1 MQGFKIKGWK
11 GRSGEHWSPPT
22 SAQCVGGAAQAGQGW
37 EPNRV
42 SSSPTRGGPNLV
54 PAGSSSFNDKTTPKP
69 WKLWCGSWLGFE
81 AWELFLKET
90 GTLGYIPVRL
100 ECRSEPGVCQSR
112 SGAAQ
117 VHSEVPGSSPAL
129 VSYLRIRLSSME
141 SQGPVGLLQYR
152 QLFCKP
158 HWWKGTIVHPAPRH
172 IQRIF
177 PLKPDFFFFSMRR
190 YQDPRDQQC
199 LSSLRGLFW
208 IRLWM
213 WFSKQLPNRNW
224 TRTPAPDEE
233 NALPLTTL
241 VFAKGICP
249 QTTRTWGKMGQK
261 RISVYKIEASP
272 HQHLTTY
279 PVCFVQCD

>member
-1 MQGFKIKGWK
+1 MWVLTRI
-11 GRSGEHWSPPT
+11 WSLGIVSQRDRNTGLHSCEAGVQVRAGSMPVTIRGCT
-22 SAQCVGGAAQAGQGW
+22 SAL
-37 EPNRV
+37 R
-42 SSSPTRGGPNLV
+42 
-54 PAGSSSFNDKTTPKP
+54 
-69 WKLWCGSWLGFE
+69 GSWLFPSSGFVPSYKVILYGE
-81 AWELFLKET
+81 PRTSGFTAVQTVILQT
-90 GTLGYIPVRL
+90 TLMKRDHCTSCP
-100 ECRSEPGVCQSR
+100 Q
-112 SGAAQ
+112 A
-117 VHSEVPGSSPAL
+117 
-129 VSYLRIRLSSME
+129 
-141 SQGPVGLLQYR
+141 
-152 QLFCKP
+152 
-158 HWWKGTIVHPAPRH
+158 HPADLP
-172 IQRIF
+172 F
-177 PLKPDFFFFSMRR
+177 KAWLFFFFSMRR